1 MESFDDNGGC
11 RLVVTELSHIKDLV
25 LQLEVHLD
33 GSPDLCRHLT
43 SKIFTLTERSIGIIT
58 SSNFESGR
66 KRCAAD
72 AGFATA
78 TPRTQST
85 KKRKMTDKMKN
96 QVRVS
101 SAGGSETPVD
111 DGHSWR
117 KYGQKEILGAKY
129 PRTQAARPLLL
140 CTQMLGRHLSKSLL
154 CSKCKLC
161 SVLNGE
167 KFCRGYYRCTHKHSQ
182 GCNATKQ
189 LQRTDEDPTLF
200 DVFYVGTH
208 TCVHK
213 TETATAAATHEPESN
228 QDAHSPLRNL
238 SAGLTVKTEGLAAA
252 AELQDCSATTPFSFA
267 STPASFGGLEPE
279 RSPLSAPS
287 TSDASWAVTPATS
300 DSNDVVASFSP
311 FEWRAQSELHEVV
324 SELVAASAP
333 SVPAVDIADEFL
345 DIDAISSF
353 FA

>member
-129 PRTQAARPLLL
+129 P
-140 CTQMLGRHLSKSLL
+140 
-154 CSKCKLC
+154 
-161 SVLNGE
+161 
-167 KFCRGYYRCTHKHSQ
+167 RGYYRCTHKHSQ